1 MGNLFGTD
9 GIRGIANVD
18 LTCDLA
24 TKVGRAMAYV
34 LLKSENENPTVI
46 IGKDTRLSSDM
57 LECALAAGLCSVG
70 VNVIS
75 LGVVPTPA
83 VAFLVRKYNA
93 NAGIM
98 ISASHN
104 PYQFNGIKIFQGDG
118 YKLSDS
124 LELEIE
130 KIIENF
136 DALNFSNQNIGT
148 VEKKDD
154 AIYDYIDY
162 IKGTIN
168 NNLSGL
174 KVAFDCSNGSASRSC
189 YEIFSSLG
197 VRCFMLND
205 KPNGKNINE
214 NCGSVHVKGLIDFV
228 KENRMDAGIA
238 FDGDADRCLAVDNK
252 GNLFDGDFI
261 MAICAR
267 NLKSKNKLK
276 RDTVVGTV
284 MTNMGFIKFCRE
296 NNLNFVASDVGDRY
310 VLEKMRESNYNF
322 GGEQSGHVIFLDYST
337 TGDGQLTAVQ
347 LLNILKETGG
357 KLSDFNLLI
366 SKYPQIII
374 NVEVSNEGKRSFAN
388 NEIVKDCIDKA
399 NEKLSIKDTD
409 GMPIGRIL
417 VRPSGTEPLIRVML
431 EGNDEKF
438 IKTIGNE
445 VAECIRENIN

>member
-83 VAFLVRKYNA
+83 VAFLVKKYNA

-197 VRCFMLND
+197 VSCFMLND

-417 VRPSGTEPLIRVML
+417 VRPSGTEPLIRVMV